1 MARGESALS
10 RLSMAAKIIIV
21 SVVMVAVA
29 AVYFALFHTEVNS
42 RIQAAG
48 NRETKLL
55 DELKTARKNEFAYQK
70 DLQELTER
78 QQRQRELNKVLPQTT
93 EYPSFLSA
101 LQSVANVSGISLTA
115 WSPEPEVPEQF
126 YARVPMKIE
135 ISGRYH
141 QLAKFFYQVGQL
153 DRIINIENISVTD
166 PKKDGD
172 DFFIKVV
179 ALATAFKAADNPT
192 ATEPGQP
199 GGRPKKGTP

>member
-10 RLSMAAKIIIV
+10 RLSMAAKVIIV
-21 SVVMVAVA
+21 TVVMLAVA

-48 NRETKLL
+48 NREQKLL

-101 LQSVANVSGISLTA
+101 LQSVANVSGVSLTA

-172 DFFIKVV
+172 EFQIKVV
-179 ALATAFKAADNPT
+179 ALATAFKAAENPT
-192 ATEPGQP
+192 AAAAGTP

>member
-10 RLSMAAKIIIV
+10 RLSLLAKVIIV
-21 SVVMVAVA
+21 TVVMFAVA

-48 NRETKLL
+48 NKEQKLL

-172 DFFIKVV
+172 EFSIKVV
-179 ALATAFKAADNPT
+179 ALATAFKAAENP
-192 ATEPGQP
+192 AAAQPGKP

>member
-10 RLSMAAKIIIV
+10 RLSLAAKVIIV
-21 SVVMVAVA
+21 SVVMLAGA

-48 NRETKLL
+48 NKETKLL

-153 DRIINIENISVTD
+153 DRIINIENISVTE

-179 ALATAFKAADNPT
+179 ALATAFKAAENAT
-192 ATEPGQP
+192 AGEPGKP
-199 GGRPKKGTP
+199 GGRPKKGSP

>member
-21 SVVMVAVA
+21 SVVMLAVA

-48 NRETKLL
+48 NKETKLL

-192 ATEPGQP
+192 AAEPGQP

>member
-10 RLSMAAKIIIV
+10 RLSMAAKVIIV
-21 SVVMVAVA
+21 TVVMLAVA

-48 NRETKLL
+48 NKETKLL

-153 DRIINIENISVTD
+153 DRIINIENISVTE
-166 PKKDGD
+166 PKQDGD

-179 ALATAFKAADNPT
+179 ALATAFKAAENPT
-192 ATEPGQP
+192 AAASGQP
-199 GGRPKKGTP
+199 GSRPKKGTP

>member
-1 MARGESALS
+1 MAQSALS
-10 RLSMAAKIIIV
+10 RISLAAKVGIV
-21 SVVMVAVA
+21 LGFMIAVA

-48 NRETKLL
+48 NQEQKLL
-55 DELKTARKNEFAYQK
+55 EELKAARKNEFAYQK
-70 DLQELTER
+70 DLQELTDR

-101 LQSVANVSGISLTA
+101 LQSVANVAGISLTA

-135 ISGRYH
+135 ITGRYH

-166 PKKDGD
+166 PKAKDD
-172 DFFIKVV
+172 DIQIKVI
-179 ALATAFKAADNPT
+179 ALATAFKAADPT
-192 ATEPGQP
+192 AGGPAQP
-199 GGRPKKGTP
+199 GSRPKTEGGRK